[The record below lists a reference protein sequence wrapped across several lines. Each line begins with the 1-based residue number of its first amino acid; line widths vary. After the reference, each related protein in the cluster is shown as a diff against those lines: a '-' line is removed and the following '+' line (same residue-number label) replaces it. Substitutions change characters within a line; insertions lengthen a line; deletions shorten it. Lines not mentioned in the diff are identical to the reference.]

1 MQYFRKGWL
10 YLAAGFAALFGLVPF
25 AFAAGDAVT
34 TAAASAAQTFSSD
47 GSQAIGAIGAAII
60 GVAVIAVLFKWV
72 KGMFFG

>member
-10 YLAAGFAALFGLVPF
+10 YLAAGFAALFGLLPF
-25 AFAAGDAVT
+25 AFADAVT
-34 TAAASAAQTFSSD
+34 TAAASAASTFSSD
-47 GSQAIGAIGAAII
+47 GNQAMGAIGAAII